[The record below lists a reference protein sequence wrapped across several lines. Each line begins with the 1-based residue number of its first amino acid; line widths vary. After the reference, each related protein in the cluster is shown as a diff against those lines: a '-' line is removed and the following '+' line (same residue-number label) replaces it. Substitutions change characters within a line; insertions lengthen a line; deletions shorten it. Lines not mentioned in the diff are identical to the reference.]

1 MNIPRKLIA
10 LLLCTLTLLPSKAIN
25 VSTEP
30 EYITADSPISA
41 VPLGISTAAGSAVLL
56 DASDSELHTLW
67 EYNAD
72 KRRGPASTTKIMT
85 ALIAA
90 EQMPLS
96 TVVTIPREAVGIE
109 GSSVYLTEGE
119 TLTLEELLY
128 CTLLESANDAATAV
142 AIAVSGSVE
151 EFAVLMNKKCEELGL
166 TDTHFTNPH
175 GLDHDEH
182 YTTAREL
189 GIIAAA
195 ALQND
200 ALKKIFSTYKMKV
213 PAPDGGVRI
222 LVNHNRLLKSIDGCI
237 GVKTGYTKSNGRCL
251 VSAAERNGLRLIA
264 VTLDDGNDWHDHTEM
279 LEAGFSAYERNE
291 LCKYANIALPEIPL
305 TDAEQSCVKTEFA
318 ESVYFT
324 IPKSGAKITCI
335 IETIPFLPAPVA
347 RGQDAGEIVFFYGET
362 EIARVKLVT
371 AYSAAKKKEK
381 GFWEKLFG

>member
-1 MNIPRKLIA
+1 VDYNEFYFSKEIANSILLEGEDDFLVTSAIKKIKNAFNIEDLDI
-10 LLLCTLTLLPSKAIN
+10 SKF
-25 VSTEP
+25 SGQ
-30 EYITADSPISA
+30 DSVAS
-41 VPLGISTAAGSAVLL
+41 ISTSL
-56 DASDSELHTLW
+56 D
-67 EYNAD
+67 
-72 KRRGPASTTKIMT
+72 
-85 ALIAA
+85 
-90 EQMPLS
+90 
-96 TVVTIPREAVGIE
+96 TIPFLSQKRLVIISEFYPKAKEIPNLKVGEDTI
-109 GSSVYLTEGE
+109 
-119 TLTLEELLY
+119 LLI
-128 CTLLESANDAATAV
+128 C
-142 AIAVSGSVE
+142 
-151 EFAVLMNKKCEELGL
+151 NKSK
-166 TDTHFTNPH
+166 
-175 GLDHDEH
+175 
-182 YTTAREL
+182 
-189 GIIAAA
+189 
-195 ALQND
+195 ND